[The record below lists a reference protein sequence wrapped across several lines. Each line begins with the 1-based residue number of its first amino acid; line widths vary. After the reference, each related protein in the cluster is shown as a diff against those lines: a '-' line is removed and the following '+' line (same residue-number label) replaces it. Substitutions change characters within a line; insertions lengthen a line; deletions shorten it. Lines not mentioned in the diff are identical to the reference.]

1 MAKHSATW
9 RLTLVDTFPDTL
21 PEVLATTIA
30 DTLTCAQVEAPV
42 KTEGHIDAGLEAYTD
57 VDTINEFEALALVYQ
72 QSHTFS

>member
-21 PEVLATTIA
+21 PEVLAKTIA
-30 DTLTCAQVEAPV
+30 DPLTCVEVKAP
-42 KTEGHIDAGLEAYTD
+42 AYTD
-57 VDTINEFEALALVYQ
+57 VDTINEFEALALVYP